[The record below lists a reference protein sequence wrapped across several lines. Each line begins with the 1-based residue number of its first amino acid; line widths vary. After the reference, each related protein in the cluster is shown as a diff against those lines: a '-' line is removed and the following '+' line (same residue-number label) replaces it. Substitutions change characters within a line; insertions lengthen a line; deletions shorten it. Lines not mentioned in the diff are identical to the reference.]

1 MSAIGPKQTYR
12 IASHMSAFG
21 GKADMALCENP
32 LSRSL
37 LGAKRTYPFAL
48 HMSAFDPKRTYKTAV
63 GLPLQRGKTAVSLS
77 QIQPTP
83 LYGRAS
89 FIPRSSADLRFYVS
103 VAIGHPR

>member
-1 MSAIGPKQTYR
+1 MVKNHQGRRHSSARLTQCSDEIGSSAIPA
-12 IASHMSAFG
+12 ASHMSAFG

-37 LGAKRTYPFAL
+37 FGAKRTYPFAL
-48 HMSAFDPKRTYKTAV
+48 HM
-63 GLPLQRGKTAVSLS
+63 RGKTAVSLS